1 MEENK
6 KLGHLKL
13 VTIILGV
20 LFALVILPSNVKSV
34 AIGVFSV
41 VSFAYALRRKWFF
54 DRYFFLTN
62 SIVFLL
68 ILCTLFYSEDMD
80 YAGKRLLGM
89 ASLVVFPFIFSL
101 FTKEEATYIFKYL
114 NKYLWVY
121 IIAVF
126 SFNLFPFIWIWATRF
141 EFSEMLIHFQTVMAY
156 KMGKF
161 SIHPIYLAMHCG
173 AAMLCSFYLIQ
184 RTKKKGIIALILGID
199 LTLLL
204 FLLMYARKGPII
216 ALFAV
221 FSLFILFQYKKGY
234 WRMYLGA
241 IGLLTLL
248 VVAIPKTR
256 ERFTELYKIEN
267 LDEGAFTS
275 TNIRYTIFNTA
286 LDVVGESTL
295 FGYGIGDYNH
305 VLKARYKA
313 YGDTVLYDGNFNS
326 HNQYL
331 SMFLIGGVILF
342 LAFVFMFGM
351 NMIYAIRFDNQVF
364 ILLIVFYSIVMLTE
378 NILEREDGVIFFAFF
393 LNFFALKS
401 LYQRV
406 ESE

>member
-6 KLGHLKL
+6 NLGHLKL
-13 VTIILGV
+13 VAIILGV
-20 LFALVILPSNVKSV
+20 LFALVILPSNVKSI

-41 VSFAYALRRKWFF
+41 VSFVYALRRKWFF

-89 ASLVVFPFIFSL
+89 ASLVLFPFIFSL
-101 FTKEEATYIFKYL
+101 FTKEEATYIFKFL

-121 IIAVF
+121 ILAVF
-126 SFNLFPFIWIWATRF
+126 SFNLLPFLWLWATRF
-141 EFSEMLIHFQTVMAY
+141 EFSEMLIHFQTVMMDQ
-156 KMGKF
+156 MGKF

-184 RTKKKGIIALILGID
+184 KTKKKGIIALLLAID

-221 FSLFILFQYKKGY
+221 FTLYVLFQYKKGY
-234 WRMYLGA
+234 LRMYLAG
-241 IGLLTLL
+241 IGLLVLL
-248 VVAIPKTR
+248 IVAIPKTR

-267 LDEGAFTS
+267 LDQGEVTS
-275 TNIRYTIFNTA
+275 TNIRYSIFNTA
-286 LDVVGESTL
+286 TSLIGQSTI

-305 VLKARYKA
+305 VLKEQYKKN
-313 YGDTVLYDGNFNS
+313 GDTMLYDGNYNA

-331 SMFLIGGVILF
+331 SMLLIGGVVLF
-342 LAFVFMFGM
+342 LAFMFTFGM

-406 ESE
+406 ESN